1 VVGALLFLAVAIATG
16 NQVFGVLF
24 WFSFTGLLCLGI
36 PAAAGIAILKYR
48 LYDLDV
54 VIKKTVVFG
63 VLVGFVTIVY
73 VALVVGVGAAVGRKG
88 NGTLTLA
95 AAVVVALAFQP
106 IRARARH
113 LADRIVYGERATPYE
128 VLSEFSDRLA
138 GAYSTE
144 DVLPRMVK
152 ILAAGTG
159 ATTAGVWLRVG
170 DELRPAASWPID
182 ETGPVGVLPLEGQD
196 LPQFPGNHPAFS
208 VQHQGE
214 LLGAITVALPP
225 TEPLTPSQ
233 EKLIRDLASQ
243 AGLVLRN
250 VRLTE
255 ELRAY
260 IEELRAS
267 RQRIVTAQD
276 AWAKALERNIHD
288 GAQQQLV
295 ALAVKLR
302 LAESMLARDPER
314 ARLALSELQADAV
327 EALENLRDLAR
338 GIYPPLLADQGL
350 TAALRAQARKAA
362 VPVTVE
368 AGLDGRYPQEVEAAV
383 YFCCLEALQNVA
395 KYSHAS
401 CAVVRLAASDHQLEF
416 AVQDDG
422 EGFDP
427 NETPL
432 GTGLQGMV
440 DRVEALGGTLDIRS
454 QPGRGTTV
462 VGRIPTRQRR

>member
-1 VVGALLFLAVAIATG
+1 MGGALLFLAVAIATG
-16 NQVFGVLF
+16 NQAFGVLF
-24 WFSFTGLLCLGI
+24 WLSFTGLLCLGI

-182 ETGPVGVLPLEGQD
+182 EAGPVGVLLLEGQD
-196 LPQFPGNHPAFS
+196 LPQFPGNNPAFP
-208 VQHQGE
+208 V
-214 LLGAITVALPP
+214 P
-225 TEPLTPSQ
+225 
-233 EKLIRDLASQ
+233 AS
-243 AGLVLRN
+243 G
-250 VRLTE
+250 
-255 ELRAY
+255 
-260 IEELRAS
+260 
-267 RQRIVTAQD
+267 
-276 AWAKALERNIHD
+276 
-288 GAQQQLV
+288 
-295 ALAVKLR
+295 
-302 LAESMLARDPER
+302 
-314 ARLALSELQADAV
+314 
-327 EALENLRDLAR
+327 
-338 GIYPPLLADQGL
+338 
-350 TAALRAQARKAA
+350 
-362 VPVTVE
+362 
-368 AGLDGRYPQEVEAAV
+368 
-383 YFCCLEALQNVA
+383 
-395 KYSHAS
+395 
-401 CAVVRLAASDHQLEF
+401 
-416 AVQDDG
+416 
-422 EGFDP
+422 
-427 NETPL
+427 
-432 GTGLQGMV
+432 
-440 DRVEALGGTLDIRS
+440 
-454 QPGRGTTV
+454 
-462 VGRIPTRQRR
+462 